1 MSKSIGNIIPAK
13 KAMNDMGADIL
24 RLWVASADYR
34 NEIAASDEIF
44 KRTSDTYRR
53 IRNTARFLLANLAGF
68 EPARDSVSGDDMLP
82 LDRWIVSKARELQ
95 SELVEA
101 YETYQFH
108 HVYHKVHNFCS
119 GELGGFYLDVIKD
132 RQYTTQTNSIA
143 RRSCQTALYHMAE
156 ALSRWIA
163 PILSFTAE
171 EIWENLPGERAASVF
186 LSEWYEL
193 PASDAADAMGDTFWS
208 CCLAVRQDVNKAMEA
223 ERAQGNIR
231 GSLDA
236 NVVLYATSELRQM
249 LETLGDE
256 LRFVLITSGAE
267 LADLA
272 DAPAEALVGDV
283 EGLKVLVSA
292 SDAEKCE
299 RCWHRRDD
307 IGSFEEHQ
315 TLCGRC
321 VTNVS
326 GEGEVRHYA

>member
-1 MSKSIGNIIPAK
+1 M
-13 KAMNDMGADIL
+13 
-24 RLWVASADYR
+24 
-34 NEIAASDEIF
+34 
-44 KRTSDTYRR
+44 
-53 IRNTARFLLANLAGF
+53 
-68 EPARDSVSGDDMLP
+68 
-82 LDRWIVSKARELQ
+82 
-95 SELVEA
+95 
-101 YETYQFH
+101 
-108 HVYHKVHNFCS
+108 HNFCS

-193 PASDAADAMGDTFWS
+193 SASDTCDAMGDAFWS

-267 LADLA
+267 LADFA
-272 DAPAEALVGDV
+272 DAPAGAVVGEV

-292 SDAEKCE
+292 SDSEKCE

-307 IGSFEEHQ
+307 IGSFEEHP

-321 VTNVS
+321 VTNVA